1 IGRTGRAGRDGHAI
15 SFATFDQEKEI
26 TDIERLMK
34 IALPVSA
41 LPFAPSGRFQPRPE
55 GTPQKARSRSRQRTP
70 KMSSPQQ
77 TP

>member
-41 LPFAPSGRFQPRPE
+41 LPFAPSGRFQPR
-55 GTPQKARSRSRQRTP
+55 
-70 KMSSPQQ
+70 
-77 TP
+77 